1 MPGSDTTLDDAAYE
15 TIRLLGELYG
25 LETRAQ
31 ELTHL
36 KGIQTDLDTRTAK
49 IADDQKPS
57 VYVGGVSFK
66 GQHALRARRQATAR
80 LRSSTPKPRRHD
92 RADRRVQHR
101 H

>member
-1 MPGSDTTLDDAAYE
+1 MSAYASCDADELADKTGTPVVVVPGSDTTLDDAAYE
-15 TIRLLGELYG
+15 TIRILGELYG

-31 ELTHL
+31 ELTKYL

-66 GQHALRARRQATAR
+66 GQHGFEGTEAG
-80 LRSSTPKPRRHD
+80 
-92 RADRRVQHR
+92 
-101 H
+101 